1 MIADVPV
8 EVSVDEITVDELSGK
23 GLKIAQPLN
32 GYRFSLDPLLLSRFV
47 PLQERDRV
55 ADLGTGCG
63 VIPLLLAGAD
73 GTVSIVGIE
82 FQERMAALARHNVAI
97 NGYEGRISILS
108 ADIADLKKHFP
119 VSSFDAVVAN
129 PPYRKPGTGRISP
142 REGRDKARHET
153 TATLADFMAVA
164 KYLVKPGGRICFI
177 YHVSR
182 LAELFAEA
190 VALKLAPLRLRLV
203 HDTAQSGA
211 GMFMIELAKGRRG
224 DLIVDTPLIVR
235 DADGSYTAEMCRVM
249 AMEPA
254 EKKER

>member
-1 MIADVPV
+1 M
-8 EVSVDEITVDELSGK
+8 DEITVDELSGS
-23 GLKIAQPLN
+23 GLKIAQPLH

-47 PLQERDRV
+47 PLQKGDKV

-63 VIPLLLAGAD
+63 IIPLLLARND
-73 GTVSIVGIE
+73 ESVSVVGIE

-108 ADIADLKKHFP
+108 EDIADLKRHFP
-119 VSSFDAVVAN
+119 VSSFHVVVAN

-142 REGRDKARHET
+142 KEGRDKARHET

-164 KYLVKPGGRICFI
+164 KYLVKPVGRICFI

-182 LAELFAEA
+182 LAEVFAEA
-190 VALKLAPLRLRLV
+190 VPLKLAPLRLRLV
-203 HDTAQSGA
+203 HDTVQSGA
-211 GMFMIELAKGRRG
+211 EMFMIELAKGRRG
-224 DLIVDTPLIVR
+224 DLIVEPPLIVR
-235 DADGSYTAEMCRVM
+235 DRDGSYTTEMCRVM